1 MTWKKILKM
10 SSAPEVIRVDGE
22 YYALNFE
29 KPITKRG
36 FYSYLPLVNY
46 SEMRLIKDKD
56 EFLNQQDIE
65 LDIEEADFYAT
76 IRGANEDKGLKE
88 TYFRLKNQ

>member
-1 MTWKKILKM
+1 MNWKKIMKM
-10 SSAPEVIRVDGE
+10 SPAPEVIRVDGE
-22 YYALNFE
+22 YYALNFK
-29 KPITKRG
+29 KPITEKG

-46 SEMRLIKDKD
+46 SEMRLVKDKN
-56 EFLNQQDIE
+56 EFLNQKDIE

-76 IRGANEDKGLKE
+76 IRGANKDKGLKE